1 MCISPKKCVCHFLII
16 LQSCYF
22 EYRMLACSRC
32 DICISFSV
40 HLKSTCY
47 VCKGSSIGFF
57 FYILN
62 YPHRMVDKSALNENK
77 SVSLFRNTGKTGLL
91 PQYLSFIS
99 RIFPNQHFYTM
110 EIGFFNLFLQ
120 YFQHIFLLWKR
131 SNFSSWNIIL
141 IFRARNF
148 DLLVCFAPVV
158 TCAT

>member
-1 MCISPKKCVCHFLII
+1 MFSLRYLHFFLCSLEVDILRVQRII
-16 LQSCYF
+16 
-22 EYRMLACSRC
+22 YRL
-32 DICISFSV
+32 
-40 HLKSTCY
+40 
-47 VCKGSSIGFF
+47 F

-77 SVSLFRNTGKTGLL
+77 SVFLFRNTGKTGLL
-91 PQYLSFIS
+91 PQYGSFIS
-99 RIFPNQHFYTM
+99 RIFPYQHFYTM

-120 YFQHIFLLWKR
+120 YFHHISLLWKR
-131 SNFSSWNIIL
+131 SNFSSGNIIL